1 MIRFE
6 GVSKIYSTDVVLKNI
21 NWEIKKGEKVG
32 LVGSNGAGKSTQ
44 FKILI
49 GEEEQTSGTII
60 KEGNPKIAHLK
71 QEFDCNL
78 NFSVRQELESSFKD
92 IQIVA
97 IKLLEIENKMKSL
110 DIKKNSDELEIFVN
124 QLAKYQAKFEAL
136 GGYKMQSD
144 VEKILPKLGFSI
156 EDADKL
162 VGNFSGGWQMKV
174 ALGKIILQKPDLLLL
189 DEPTNHLDLE
199 TIFWLEEYLSS
210 LKIAVIIISHDR
222 YFLDKLCKKIIF
234 VDRGTSETYNG
245 NYSFFVEQKSLNEES
260 QNKAYQL
267 QQKEIE
273 LQKRY
278 IDRFRA
284 SATRSSQAKS
294 REKQLKKIS
303 KIEAPIAKSKSPV
316 FNFPECP
323 RSGKLVLNIK
333 NLSHSFEDK
342 ILFLDI
348 NLKISS
354 GEKIAILG
362 PNGCGKSTLLKII
375 MKKISPEIG
384 EINLG
389 KHNII
394 TSYYEQNQAE
404 ALSLDE
410 RVIDL
415 ICNKSPEWSQK
426 KVRTF
431 LGGFGFQNETVFKYI
446 KQLSGGE
453 KARLALALM
462 IINPSNFLLLDEPT
476 NHLDLQSKENLELAI
491 KNYKGSLLIISHDR
505 YFISKVANRIIEIK
519 DSKLFSYDGNYEYFL
534 EKTQS
539 QKNLI
544 TFNKIYNW
552 LSKITHLSLHSLP
565 SLINLKNT
573 KIGFNNL
580 NEKLRFPR
588 KTFSNF

>member
-21 NWEIKKGEKVG
+21 SWEIKKGEKVG

-362 PNGCGKSTLLKII
+362 PNGCGKSTLLKFI
-375 MKKISPEIG
+375 MKKLSPEIG

-404 ALSLDE
+404 ALSLEE

-539 QKNLI
+539 HK
-544 TFNKIYNW
+544 KI
-552 LSKITHLSLHSLP
+552 
-565 SLINLKNT
+565 
-573 KIGFNNL
+573 
-580 NEKLRFPR
+580 
-588 KTFSNF
+588 

>member
-21 NWEIKKGEKVG
+21 SWEIKKGEKVG

-539 QKNLI
+539 QEI
-544 TFNKIYNW
+544 
-552 LSKITHLSLHSLP
+552 
-565 SLINLKNT
+565 
-573 KIGFNNL
+573 
-580 NEKLRFPR
+580 
-588 KTFSNF
+588 

>member
-21 NWEIKKGEKVG
+21 SWEIKKGEKVG

-375 MKKISPEIG
+375 MKKLSPEIG

-404 ALSLDE
+404 ALSLEE

-539 QKNLI
+539 QKI
-544 TFNKIYNW
+544 
-552 LSKITHLSLHSLP
+552 
-565 SLINLKNT
+565 
-573 KIGFNNL
+573 
-580 NEKLRFPR
+580 
-588 KTFSNF
+588 

>member
-21 NWEIKKGEKVG
+21 SWEIKKGEKVG

-110 DIKKNSDELEIFVN
+110 DTKKNSDELEIFVN

-144 VEKILPKLGFSI
+144 VEKILPKLGFSL

-375 MKKISPEIG
+375 MKKIYPEIG

-389 KHNII
+389 NHNII

-519 DSKLFSYDGNYEYFL
+519 DSKLISYGGNYEYFL

-539 QKNLI
+539 QKI
-544 TFNKIYNW
+544 
-552 LSKITHLSLHSLP
+552 
-565 SLINLKNT
+565 
-573 KIGFNNL
+573 
-580 NEKLRFPR
+580 
-588 KTFSNF
+588 

>member
-21 NWEIKKGEKVG
+21 SWEIKKGEKVG

-539 QKNLI
+539 QKI
-544 TFNKIYNW
+544 
-552 LSKITHLSLHSLP
+552 
-565 SLINLKNT
+565 
-573 KIGFNNL
+573 
-580 NEKLRFPR
+580 
-588 KTFSNF
+588 

>member
-21 NWEIKKGEKVG
+21 SWEIKKGEKVG

-110 DIKKNSDELEIFVN
+110 DIRKNSDELEIFVN

-174 ALGKIILQKPDLLLL
+174 ALGKIILQKPDVLLL

-210 LKIAVIIISHDR
+210 LKIAVVIISHDR

-234 VDRGTSETYNG
+234 VDRGISETYNG
-245 NYSFFVEQKSLNEES
+245 NYSFFVEQKSLNEEL

-303 KIEAPIAKSKSPV
+303 KIESPIAKSKSPV

-404 ALSLDE
+404 ALSLEE

-453 KARLALALM
+453 KARLALALI

-505 YFISKVANRIIEIK
+505 YFISKVANRVIEIK

-539 QKNLI
+539 QEI
-544 TFNKIYNW
+544 
-552 LSKITHLSLHSLP
+552 
-565 SLINLKNT
+565 
-573 KIGFNNL
+573 
-580 NEKLRFPR
+580 
-588 KTFSNF
+588 

>member
-1 MIRFE
+1 VIRFE

-49 GEEEQTSGTII
+49 GEEDQTSGTII

-110 DIKKNSDELEIFVN
+110 DIKKHSDEFETLVN

-136 GGYKMQSD
+136 GGYKIQSD

-260 QNKAYQL
+260 QNKAFQL

-303 KIEAPIAKSKSPV
+303 KIEAPTAKSKSPV

-333 NLSHSFEDK
+333 NLSHSFQDK

-375 MKKISPEIG
+375 MKEISPEIG

-462 IINPSNFLLLDEPT
+462 IINPCNFLLLDEPT

-505 YFISKVANRIIEIK
+505 YFISKVANRVIEIK

-539 QKNLI
+539 QKI
-544 TFNKIYNW
+544 
-552 LSKITHLSLHSLP
+552 
-565 SLINLKNT
+565 
-573 KIGFNNL
+573 
-580 NEKLRFPR
+580 
-588 KTFSNF
+588 

>member
-1 MIRFE
+1 MIRLE
-6 GVSKIYSTDVVLKNI
+6 SVSKIYSTDIVLKNI
-21 NWEIKKGEKVG
+21 SWEIKKGEKVG

-60 KEGNPKIAHLK
+60 KEGNPKISHLK

-144 VEKILPKLGFSI
+144 VEKMLPKLGFSI

-234 VDRGTSETYNG
+234 VDRGTCETYNG

-303 KIEAPIAKSKSPV
+303 KIEVPIAKSKSPV

-539 QKNLI
+539 QKI
-544 TFNKIYNW
+544 
-552 LSKITHLSLHSLP
+552 
-565 SLINLKNT
+565 
-573 KIGFNNL
+573 
-580 NEKLRFPR
+580 
-588 KTFSNF
+588 

>member
-6 GVSKIYSTDVVLKNI
+6 GVSKIYSTDVVLKDI

-60 KEGNPKIAHLK
+60 KEGHPKIAHLK

-110 DIKKNSDELEIFVN
+110 DIKKHSDELEIFVN

-136 GGYKMQSD
+136 GGYKMKSD
-144 VEKILPKLGFSI
+144 IEKILPKLGFSI
-156 EDADKL
+156 EDSDKL

-189 DEPTNHLDLE
+189 DEPTNHLDLD

-234 VDRGTSETYNG
+234 IDRGKSETYNG
-245 NYSFFVEQKSLNEES
+245 NYSFFVKQKSLNEES
-260 QNKAYQL
+260 QNKSYQL

-342 ILFLDI
+342 ILFLDV

-375 MKKISPEIG
+375 LKKISPEIG

-394 TSYYEQNQAE
+394 TCYYEQNQAE

-426 KVRTF
+426 KIRTF

-453 KARLALALM
+453 KAKLALALM
-462 IINPSNFLLLDEPT
+462 IIKPSNFLLLDEPT

-505 YFISKVANRIIEIK
+505 YFISKVANRIVEIK
-519 DSKLFSYDGNYEYFL
+519 DSKLFSYEGNYEYFL

-539 QKNLI
+539 HK
-544 TFNKIYNW
+544 KI
-552 LSKITHLSLHSLP
+552 
-565 SLINLKNT
+565 
-573 KIGFNNL
+573 
-580 NEKLRFPR
+580 
-588 KTFSNF
+588 

>member
-6 GVSKIYSTDVVLKNI
+6 GVSKIYSTDVVLKDI
-21 NWEIKKGEKVG
+21 SWEIKKGEKVG

-49 GEEEQTSGTII
+49 GEEEQTSGAII

-110 DIKKNSDELEIFVN
+110 DIKKNSYELEIFVN
-124 QLAKYQAKFEAL
+124 QLAKYQAQFEAL

-354 GEKIAILG
+354 GDKIAILG
-362 PNGCGKSTLLKII
+362 PNGSGKSTLLKII

-410 RVIDL
+410 RIIDL

-426 KVRTF
+426 KVRNF

-519 DSKLFSYDGNYEYFL
+519 DSKLFSYNGNYEYFL

-539 QKNLI
+539 QKI
-544 TFNKIYNW
+544 
-552 LSKITHLSLHSLP
+552 
-565 SLINLKNT
+565 
-573 KIGFNNL
+573 
-580 NEKLRFPR
+580 
-588 KTFSNF
+588 

>member
-21 NWEIKKGEKVG
+21 SWEIKKGEKVG

-162 VGNFSGGWQMKV
+162 VGSFSGGWQMKV

-284 SATRSSQAKS
+284 SATRSAQAKS

-404 ALSLDE
+404 ALSLEE

-415 ICNKSPEWSQK
+415 IYNKSPEWSQK

-453 KARLALALM
+453 KARLALAIM

-505 YFISKVANRIIEIK
+505 YFISKVANRIVEIK
-519 DSKLFSYDGNYEYFL
+519 DSKLISYDGNYEYFL
-534 EKTQS
+534 EK
-539 QKNLI
+539 N
-544 TFNKIYNW
+544 
-552 LSKITHLSLHSLP
+552 SKA
-565 SLINLKNT
+565 
-573 KIGFNNL
+573 
-580 NEKLRFPR
+580 
-588 KTFSNF
+588 

>member
-1 MIRFE
+1 VIRFE
-6 GVSKIYSTDVVLKNI
+6 GISKIYSTDVVLKNI

-49 GEEEQTSGTII
+49 GEEDQTSGTII

-78 NFSVRQELESSFKD
+78 NFSVRKELESSFKD

-97 IKLLEIENKMKSL
+97 IKLIEIENEMKSL
-110 DIKKNSDELEIFVN
+110 DVNKHSNELEKLVN
-124 QLAKYQAKFEAL
+124 QLAKYQSKFEAL

-189 DEPTNHLDLE
+189 DEPTNHLDLD

-210 LKIAVIIISHDR
+210 LKIAIIIISHDR

-234 VDRGTSETYNG
+234 IDRGIAETYNG

-267 QQKEIE
+267 QQKEIAI
-273 LQKRY
+273 QKKY
-278 IDRFRA
+278 IDKFRA

-294 REKQLKKIS
+294 REKQLKNIS
-303 KIEAPIAKSKSPV
+303 KIEAPRATSKSPV

-333 NLSHSFEDK
+333 NLSHSYENK
-342 ILFLDI
+342 ILFLDA

-415 ICNKSPEWSQK
+415 ICNQSPEWSQK

-539 QKNLI
+539 
-544 TFNKIYNW
+544 
-552 LSKITHLSLHSLP
+552 
-565 SLINLKNT
+565 
-573 KIGFNNL
+573 
-580 NEKLRFPR
+580 
-588 KTFSNF
+588 

>member
-1 MIRFE
+1 VIRFE

-21 NWEIKKGEKVG
+21 SWEIKKGEKVG

-97 IKLLEIENKMKSL
+97 IKLLEIEHKMKSF

-124 QLAKYQAKFEAL
+124 QLAKYQSKFEAL

-144 VEKILPKLGFSI
+144 VEKLLPKLGFSI

-174 ALGKIILQKPDLLLL
+174 ALGKIILQKPDLLLQ

-404 ALSLDE
+404 ALSLEE

-519 DSKLFSYDGNYEYFL
+519 DSKLLSYDGNYEYFL
-534 EKTQS
+534 EK
-539 QKNLI
+539 K
-544 TFNKIYNW
+544 
-552 LSKITHLSLHSLP
+552 SK
-565 SLINLKNT
+565 
-573 KIGFNNL
+573 
-580 NEKLRFPR
+580 
-588 KTFSNF
+588 

>member
-21 NWEIKKGEKVG
+21 SWEIKKGEKVG

-534 EKTQS
+534 EKTQN
-539 QKNLI
+539 QK
-544 TFNKIYNW
+544 KI
-552 LSKITHLSLHSLP
+552 
-565 SLINLKNT
+565 
-573 KIGFNNL
+573 
-580 NEKLRFPR
+580 
-588 KTFSNF
+588 

>member
-1 MIRFE
+1 VIRFE
-6 GVSKIYSTDVVLKNI
+6 DVSKIYSTDVVLKNI

-49 GEEEQTSGTII
+49 GEEDQTSGTII

-71 QEFDCNL
+71 QELDCNL
-78 NFSVRQELESSFKD
+78 NRSVREELESSFKD

-97 IKLLEIENKMKSL
+97 IKLLEIEDKMKLL
-110 DIKKNSDELEIFVN
+110 DINKHPDELEKLVN
-124 QLAKYQAKFEAL
+124 QLAKFQAKFEAL

-144 VEKILPKLGFSI
+144 IEKILPKLGFSI
-156 EDADKL
+156 EDADQL

-174 ALGKIILQKPDLLLL
+174 ALGKIILQNPDLLLL
-189 DEPTNHLDLE
+189 DEPTNHLDLD

-210 LKIAVIIISHDR
+210 LKIAIIMISHDR

-234 VDRGTSETYNG
+234 IDRGISETYNG
-245 NYSFFVEQKSLNEES
+245 NYSFFVQQKSLNEES

-273 LQKRY
+273 IQKKY

-303 KIEAPIAKSKSPV
+303 KIEAPIAKAKSPA

-333 NLSHSFEDK
+333 NLSHSYEDK
-342 ILFLDI
+342 ILFLDV

-362 PNGCGKSTLLKII
+362 PNGSGKSTLLKII

-384 EINLG
+384 EIYLG

-415 ICNKSPEWSQK
+415 ICDKSPEWSQK

-462 IINPSNFLLLDEPT
+462 IMSPSNFLLLDEPT
-476 NHLDLQSKENLELAI
+476 NHLDLQSKENLEVAI

-505 YFISKVANRIIEIK
+505 YFISQVANRIIEIK

-534 EKTQS
+534 E
-539 QKNLI
+539 
-544 TFNKIYNW
+544 
-552 LSKITHLSLHSLP
+552 
-565 SLINLKNT
+565 
-573 KIGFNNL
+573 NN
-580 NEKLRFPR
+580 
-588 KTFSNF
+588 

>member
-97 IKLLEIENKMKSL
+97 IKLLEIEKKMKSL
-110 DIKKNSDELEIFVN
+110 DKKNSDGLETLVN
-124 QLAKYQAKFEAL
+124 QLSKYQAKFEAL

-539 QKNLI
+539 HK
-544 TFNKIYNW
+544 KI
-552 LSKITHLSLHSLP
+552 
-565 SLINLKNT
+565 
-573 KIGFNNL
+573 
-580 NEKLRFPR
+580 
-588 KTFSNF
+588 

>member
-6 GVSKIYSTDVVLKNI
+6 DVSKIYSTDVVLKKI
-21 NWEIKKGEKVG
+21 SWEIKKGEKVG

-97 IKLLEIENKMKSL
+97 IKLLEIEDKMKSL
-110 DIKKNSDELEIFVN
+110 DIKKNSNELEIFVN
-124 QLAKYQAKFEAL
+124 QLAKYQTKFEAL

-234 VDRGTSETYNG
+234 VDRGKSETYNG

-303 KIEAPIAKSKSPV
+303 KIEAPIANSKSPV

-342 ILFLDI
+342 ILFLDV

-404 ALSLDE
+404 ALSLE
-410 RVIDL
+410 KRVIDL
-415 ICNKSPEWSQK
+415 IYDKSPEWSQK

-462 IINPSNFLLLDEPT
+462 IIKPSNFLLLDEPT

-539 QKNLI
+539 HKKN
-544 TFNKIYNW
+544 
-552 LSKITHLSLHSLP
+552 
-565 SLINLKNT
+565 
-573 KIGFNNL
+573 
-580 NEKLRFPR
+580 
-588 KTFSNF
+588 

>member
-21 NWEIKKGEKVG
+21 SWEIKKGEKVG

-110 DIKKNSDELEIFVN
+110 DIKNNSDELEIFVN

-234 VDRGTSETYNG
+234 VDRGTSETYYG

-539 QKNLI
+539 QKI
-544 TFNKIYNW
+544 
-552 LSKITHLSLHSLP
+552 
-565 SLINLKNT
+565 
-573 KIGFNNL
+573 
-580 NEKLRFPR
+580 
-588 KTFSNF
+588 

>member
-1 MIRFE
+1 VIRFE
-6 GVSKIYSTDVVLKNI
+6 GISKIFSTNVVLENI
-21 NWEIKKGEKVG
+21 NWEIKKGERVG

-49 GEEEQTSGTII
+49 GEEDQTSGTII
-60 KEGNPKIAHLK
+60 KEGNPKIAYLK
-71 QEFDCNL
+71 QELDCNL
-78 NFSVRQELESSFKD
+78 NLSVREELERSFKD
-92 IQIVA
+92 IQFVV
-97 IKLLEIENKMKSL
+97 IKLLEIEKKMKSL
-110 DIKKNSDELEIFVN
+110 DIKKDSDQLENLVN
-124 QLAKYQAKFEAL
+124 QLAKYQAKFESL

-189 DEPTNHLDLE
+189 DEPTNHLDLD
-199 TIFWLEEYLSS
+199 TIFWLEEYLNS
-210 LKIAVIIISHDR
+210 LKIAIIIISHDR

-234 VDRGTSETYNG
+234 IDRGISETYNG
-245 NYSFFVEQKSLNEES
+245 NYSYFVEQKSLNEES
-260 QNKAYQL
+260 QIKAYQL
-267 QQKEIE
+267 QQKEIAI
-273 LQKRY
+273 QKQY

-303 KIEAPIAKSKSPV
+303 KFEAPIAKSKSPV
-316 FNFPECP
+316 FNFPDCP
-323 RSGKLVLNIK
+323 RSGKSVLTIK
-333 NLSHSFEDK
+333 NLSHSYEDK
-342 ILFLDI
+342 ILFLDV

-354 GEKIAILG
+354 GDKIAILG

-375 MKKISPEIG
+375 MKRISPEIG
-384 EINLG
+384 EINFG

-404 ALSLDE
+404 ALSLE
-410 RVIDL
+410 ETVVDL

-431 LGGFGFQNETVFKYI
+431 LGGFGFKNETVFKNV

-462 IINPSNFLLLDEPT
+462 IMKPSNFLLLDEPT
-476 NHLDLQSKENLELAI
+476 NHLDMQSKENLEVAI

-505 YFISKVANRIIEIK
+505 YFISNVANRIIDIK
-519 DSKLFSYDGNYEYFL
+519 DSRFYTYDGNYEYFL
-534 EKTQS
+534 EK
-539 QKNLI
+539 K
-544 TFNKIYNW
+544 
-552 LSKITHLSLHSLP
+552 
-565 SLINLKNT
+565 LK
-573 KIGFNNL
+573 
-580 NEKLRFPR
+580 
-588 KTFSNF
+588 S

>member
-1 MIRFE
+1 MLYGSCMAPMSDGIAYSDFASCVMQ
-6 GVSKIYSTDVVLKNI
+6 GTKVVSEVISNLPTEEINKDHIEKLKREI
-21 NWEIKKGEKVG
+21 NFLETSPED
-32 LVGSNGAGKSTQ
+32 L
-44 FKILI
+44 FK
-49 GEEEQTSGTII
+49 TKCDII
-60 KEGNPKIAHLK
+60 SP
-71 QEFDCNL
+71 C
-78 NFSVRQELESSFKD
+78 
-92 IQIVA
+92 
-97 IKLLEIENKMKSL
+97 
-110 DIKKNSDELEIFVN
+110 
-124 QLAKYQAKFEAL
+124 AL
-136 GGYKMQSD
+136 GGAINALNKS
-144 VEKILPKLGFSI
+144 KLQCKSI
-156 EDADKL
+156 VGAANNQLEDSTIGEWLNKNNIVYAPDYL
-162 VGNFSGGWQMKV
+162 VNSGGV
-174 ALGKIILQKPDLLLL
+174 
-189 DEPTNHLDLE
+189 
-199 TIFWLEEYLSS
+199 
-210 LKIAVIIISHDR
+210 IAIA
-222 YFLDKLCKKIIF
+222 
-234 VDRGTSETYNG
+234 SEI
-245 NYSFFVEQKSLNEES
+245 
-260 QNKAYQL
+260 NKTENL
-267 QQKEIE
+267 I
-273 LQKRY
+273 
-278 IDRFRA
+278 
-284 SATRSSQAKS
+284 
-294 REKQLKKIS
+294 EKQLKKIS

-505 YFISKVANRIIEIK
+505 YFISKVANRIVEIK

-539 QKNLI
+539 QKI
-544 TFNKIYNW
+544 
-552 LSKITHLSLHSLP
+552 
-565 SLINLKNT
+565 
-573 KIGFNNL
+573 
-580 NEKLRFPR
+580 
-588 KTFSNF
+588 

>member
-6 GVSKIYSTDVVLKNI
+6 SVSKIYSTDVVLKNI
-21 NWEIKKGEKVG
+21 SWEIKKGEKVG

-144 VEKILPKLGFSI
+144 VEKILPKLGFST

-199 TIFWLEEYLSS
+199 TIFWLEEYLTS

-404 ALSLDE
+404 ALSLE
-410 RVIDL
+410 SRVIDL

-462 IINPSNFLLLDEPT
+462 VINPSNFLLLDEPT

-539 QKNLI
+539 QKI
-544 TFNKIYNW
+544 
-552 LSKITHLSLHSLP
+552 
-565 SLINLKNT
+565 
-573 KIGFNNL
+573 
-580 NEKLRFPR
+580 
-588 KTFSNF
+588 

>member
-21 NWEIKKGEKVG
+21 SWEIKKGEKVG

-97 IKLLEIENKMKSL
+97 VKLLEIENKMKSL

-144 VEKILPKLGFSI
+144 VEKILPKLGFSS

-234 VDRGTSETYNG
+234 VDRGTAETYNG

-267 QQKEIE
+267 QQREIE

-375 MKKISPEIG
+375 MKKLSPEIG

-404 ALSLDE
+404 ALSLEE

-491 KNYKGSLLIISHDR
+491 NNYKGSLLIISHDR

-539 QKNLI
+539 HK
-544 TFNKIYNW
+544 KI
-552 LSKITHLSLHSLP
+552 
-565 SLINLKNT
+565 
-573 KIGFNNL
+573 
-580 NEKLRFPR
+580 
-588 KTFSNF
+588 

>member
-21 NWEIKKGEKVG
+21 SWEIKKGEKVG

-110 DIKKNSDELEIFVN
+110 DIKKNSDELEITVN

-136 GGYKMQSD
+136 GGYKMQSN

-210 LKIAVIIISHDR
+210 LKISVIIISHDR

-294 REKQLKKIS
+294 REKQLKKIA

-462 IINPSNFLLLDEPT
+462 IIKPSNFLLLDEPT

-539 QKNLI
+539 QKI
-544 TFNKIYNW
+544 
-552 LSKITHLSLHSLP
+552 
-565 SLINLKNT
+565 
-573 KIGFNNL
+573 
-580 NEKLRFPR
+580 
-588 KTFSNF
+588 

>member
-21 NWEIKKGEKVG
+21 SWEIKKGEKVG

-342 ILFLDI
+342 ILFLDV
-348 NLKISS
+348 NLKIFS

-404 ALSLDE
+404 ALSLDQ

-415 ICNKSPEWSQK
+415 ICDKSPEWSQK

-539 QKNLI
+539 QKI
-544 TFNKIYNW
+544 
-552 LSKITHLSLHSLP
+552 
-565 SLINLKNT
+565 
-573 KIGFNNL
+573 
-580 NEKLRFPR
+580 
-588 KTFSNF
+588 

>member
-1 MIRFE
+1 VIRFE

-21 NWEIKKGEKVG
+21 SWEIKKGEKVG
-32 LVGSNGAGKSTQ
+32 LIGSNGAGKSTQ

-78 NFSVRQELESSFKD
+78 NFSVRQELDSSFKD

-110 DIKKNSDELEIFVN
+110 NIKQNSDELEIFVN
-124 QLAKYQAKFEAL
+124 QLAKYQAKFESL

-245 NYSFFVEQKSLNEES
+245 NYSFFVEQKSLNEKS

-267 QQKEIE
+267 QQKEID
-273 LQKRY
+273 LQMRY

-303 KIEAPIAKSKSPV
+303 IIEAPIAKLKSHV

-323 RSGKLVLNIK
+323 RSGKIVLNIK

-342 ILFLDI
+342 ILFLDV

-375 MKKISPEIG
+375 MKKITPEIG

-404 ALSLDE
+404 ALSLE
-410 RVIDL
+410 KRVIDL
-415 ICNKSPEWSQK
+415 ICDKSPEWSQK

-491 KNYKGSLLIISHDR
+491 KHYTGSLLIISHDR
-505 YFISKVANRIIEIK
+505 YFISKVANKIIEIK

-539 QKNLI
+539 QKI
-544 TFNKIYNW
+544 
-552 LSKITHLSLHSLP
+552 
-565 SLINLKNT
+565 
-573 KIGFNNL
+573 
-580 NEKLRFPR
+580 
-588 KTFSNF
+588 

>member
-210 LKIAVIIISHDR
+210 LKIAVMIISHDR

-539 QKNLI
+539 QKI
-544 TFNKIYNW
+544 
-552 LSKITHLSLHSLP
+552 
-565 SLINLKNT
+565 
-573 KIGFNNL
+573 
-580 NEKLRFPR
+580 
-588 KTFSNF
+588 